1 MAEIFGK
8 LEKKVEEKVGGIT
21 KRGIIQEFKDF
32 INRGNVVDL
41 AVAFV
46 MGAAFKTVVDSFAGT
61 DKQPG
66 ILGGLIGAIFGG
78 SQPDFSKKVLTV
90 NGSDIPFGAFATAS
104 LNFFFVSVALFVVV
118 KFYNRFRD
126 ALVSDEQAQKDQAAA
141 AENEAVSVLL
151 TEIRDEL
158 RASRLGES
166 NERP

>member
-1 MAEIFGK
+1 MAEILGK
-8 LEKKVEEKVGGIT
+8 IEKQVEKNVGRLT
-21 KRGIIQEFKDF
+21 KRGIVQEFKEF

-66 ILGGLIGAIFGG
+66 ILGGLIGALFGG

-104 LNFFFVSVALFVVV
+104 LNFFFVSIALFVVV

-126 ALVSDEQAQKDQAAA
+126 THASDEQKDEAT
-141 AENEAVSVLL
+141 AEKEAVTALL
-151 TEIRDEL
+151 EEIRDEL
-158 RASRLGES
+158 RASRQGDTK
-166 NERP
+166 